1 MVATPLG
8 EFVGSKADLF
18 AEKTFSLVLS
28 VRFLRR
34 CLFQVVSLTSR
45 FETTPDLNESKHI
58 KFVVCKVWFG
68 LKLSLGASRLTN
80 CSRGIR
86 NAWHFYYAL
95 NLVIKV
101 VCGSIGIAL
110 LTP

>member
-1 MVATPLG
+1 MVSVTLLKVRTVRLV
-8 EFVGSKADLF
+8 FQKRF
-18 AEKTFSLVLS
+18 LVLS

-34 CLFQVVSLTSR
+34 CLFQVVSLSSR
-45 FETTPDLNESKHI
+45 FENAPDLSASKHI
-58 KFVVCKVWFG
+58 KFVVCKVLFG

-86 NAWHFYYAL
+86 NAWHFHYAL

-101 VCGSIGIAL
+101 VCGGIGIAL